1 MGLGNLQI
9 LEFYSDVQSWK
20 KTGKSCKSA
29 QHEQNLHYKK
39 CMIERR
45 NDFEIFG
52 MKGLKWKFGKINLSP
67 GEVLLEICF
76 WKKGTNPVHTP
87 SHFVK

>member
-1 MGLGNLQI
+1 
-9 LEFYSDVQSWK
+9 
-20 KTGKSCKSA
+20 
-29 QHEQNLHYKK
+29 
-39 CMIERR
+39 MIERR

-76 WKKGTNPVHTP
+76 WKKRAQTLYIPQATL
-87 SHFVK
+87 

>member
-1 MGLGNLQI
+1 
-9 LEFYSDVQSWK
+9 
-20 KTGKSCKSA
+20 
-29 QHEQNLHYKK
+29 
-39 CMIERR
+39 MIERR

-52 MKGLKWKFGKINLSP
+52 MKVLKWKFGKINLSP
-67 GEVLLEICF
+67 GEFLLEICL